1 MQQLDEVV
9 NAARE
14 ACSEL
19 ESGEVADEL
28 VLDTDQR
35 PRTGTVIRQ

>member
-9 NAARE
+9 SAAKE

-19 ESGEVADEL
+19 QSGEVADEL
-28 VLDTDQR
+28 VLDSSRR
-35 PRTGTVIRQ
+35 PKTGSLIKQ